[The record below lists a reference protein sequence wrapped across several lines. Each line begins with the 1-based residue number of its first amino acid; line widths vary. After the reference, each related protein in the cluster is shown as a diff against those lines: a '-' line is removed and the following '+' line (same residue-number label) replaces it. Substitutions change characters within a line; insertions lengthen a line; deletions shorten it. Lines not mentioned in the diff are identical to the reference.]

1 MYSMH
6 FLDGLVERINSIIH
20 KKCREKID
28 LLNSEIQEQYKQIDR
43 LYRTTKN
50 LEHKIEIIEYGDDS
64 KPPTWLD
71 PEKGNYPA
79 SIHVAERDRSYTVQ
93 IPPKEIYVP
102 SASLQE
108 LVEQKKWRGLPL
120 NQKFLSIW
128 RHVITHIKYRYDW
141 LEGWEFPV
149 TTHYRK
155 RGDCFAGY
163 EEIYTENGLKKIKDI
178 KAGDNVLSYDF
189 KEKSFVKKRV
199 VDIWY
204 KGELEI
210 NRVHFRNGT
219 WMDVS
224 EKHPMWVRTNQKKSE
239 YDKVYLNEID
249 LKRWWKR
256 KVPIVKHLPREINDR
271 EDINEDV
278 AFLIGYFLAEGCL
291 HKDGRVE
298 LSGYEITEN
307 IIPILEKNNIE
318 FSERVNNSGVPIVY
332 VHGEIKNIFKQ
343 FTRGDDTLSFSAKIP
358 EWVFSLPDNK
368 LKRIMDGYFLGD
380 GTKNVGKN
388 QYNKE
393 YVLSTSS
400 YELAM
405 DLQRIALH
413 LGYSFHI
420 YKQNKHGGV
429 GNRPIYRLTKN
440 PESYFLKDYGYN
452 GLSEVSI
459 SYIEKLGKTKMYD
472 LTVEDTSTIILR
484 NGIVTHQCEDGTT
497 YFVTLCRIAGVPANR
512 VFNAVG
518 KMGNIGH
525 SFPIVK
531 MEDDKWYIM
540 ETTIDF
546 VPKHPMLFRG
556 SKYRAV
562 YGVYNWKFSGGIANA
577 EKQV

>member
-204 KGELEI
+204 KGELE
-210 NRVHFRNGT
+210 
-219 WMDVS
+219 
-224 EKHPMWVRTNQKKSE
+224 
-239 YDKVYLNEID
+239 
-249 LKRWWKR
+249 
-256 KVPIVKHLPREINDR
+256 
-271 EDINEDV
+271 
-278 AFLIGYFLAEGCL
+278 
-291 HKDGRVE
+291 
-298 LSGYEITEN
+298 
-307 IIPILEKNNIE
+307 
-318 FSERVNNSGVPIVY
+318 
-332 VHGEIKNIFKQ
+332 
-343 FTRGDDTLSFSAKIP
+343 
-358 EWVFSLPDNK
+358 
-368 LKRIMDGYFLGD
+368 
-380 GTKNVGKN
+380 
-388 QYNKE
+388 
-393 YVLSTSS
+393 
-400 YELAM
+400 
-405 DLQRIALH
+405 
-413 LGYSFHI
+413 
-420 YKQNKHGGV
+420 
-429 GNRPIYRLTKN
+429 
-440 PESYFLKDYGYN
+440 
-452 GLSEVSI
+452 
-459 SYIEKLGKTKMYD
+459 
-472 LTVEDTSTIILR
+472 
-484 NGIVTHQCEDGTT
+484 
-497 YFVTLCRIAGVPANR
+497 
-512 VFNAVG
+512 
-518 KMGNIGH
+518 
-525 SFPIVK
+525 
-531 MEDDKWYIM
+531 
-540 ETTIDF
+540 
-546 VPKHPMLFRG
+546 
-556 SKYRAV
+556 
-562 YGVYNWKFSGGIANA
+562 
-577 EKQV
+577 